1 MCYTETRAMNTPADR
16 TVKRLSREEWY
27 ARYDAIEQLRP
38 QQPQDRR
45 ARLTRPAADR
55 VAVRT

>member
-1 MCYTETRAMNTPADR
+1 MNTPADR

-45 ARLTRPAADR
+45 ARLTGPAADR

>member
-1 MCYTETRAMNTPADR
+1 METESRMNTPADR

-27 ARYDAIEQLRP
+27 ARYDAIELLRP
-38 QQPQDRR
+38 MQPQDRR
-45 ARLTRPAADR
+45 ARLTGPAADR

>member
-1 MCYTETRAMNTPADR
+1 MTIPADR

-38 QQPQDRR
+38 TQPQDRR
-45 ARLTRPAADR
+45 ARLTDPAADR
-55 VAVRT
+55 VATRA